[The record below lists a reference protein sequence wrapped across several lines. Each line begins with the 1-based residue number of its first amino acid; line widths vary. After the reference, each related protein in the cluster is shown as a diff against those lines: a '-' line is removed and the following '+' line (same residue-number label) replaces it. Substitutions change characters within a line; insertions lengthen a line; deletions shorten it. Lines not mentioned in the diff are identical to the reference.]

1 MGCVFAACA
10 ATAGAQIQ
18 LGNEMYLSGSLQS
31 DILFPQED
39 ESIGTGTYDEW
50 GLTNTYLDV
59 NFLSKYVMAGAR
71 FEYLEHPLPGFERDF
86 AGWGVPHIYV
96 TGKYKGVEL
105 TVGDFYDQ
113 FGNGFIYRTYEER
126 SLGVDNSLRGARL
139 VVRPFKG
146 INIKLLGGKQRYYWR
161 HDGYL
166 WQKRYWSKDTYSSY
180 VFGADAELNVEQWF
194 KRMQES
200 NTYLTLGLS
209 YVGRQEDDEV
219 VEVMTP
225 GKRLNLPG
233 VVNAYDFRAQLQKG
247 DYNFMVNY
255 AVKGC
260 DPSSDNYYIYKNGSA
275 FMVSG
280 TYSKRGMSLLLQ
292 AKRSDN
298 MSFRSRR
305 TMNGVSTASFINNLP
320 VFAYQHTYSLAT
332 LYPYSTQA
340 AGEWAFQG
348 EFSYNFK
355 RRTPLGG
362 RYGTTIKANFSHI
375 RSIYGQFDNVLM
387 LRGQEGPK
395 ANFFDMKGGLYYQ
408 DAHIAMEKKLTK
420 DFKLNLMYINQLYN
434 PAANNHADEKL
445 VHSNIFIAE
454 GKYQINQKLSL
465 RAEVQYLLA
474 NKYETYSG
482 QEVPPLD
489 RSNQGDWVY
498 GLVELAVAP
507 SLMFS
512 VSDMYNI
519 EATKEHYY
527 NVTVVYTHRSHRLQ
541 VGYGRTR
548 KGYTC
553 TGGVCREVPASKGCT
568 VSYTFNF

>member
-1 MGCVFAACA
+1 MGCAFAACA

-255 AVKGC
+255 ALKGC

-362 RYGTTIKANFSHI
+362 RYGTTIKMNFSHI

-387 LRGQEGPK
+387 LRGQE
-395 ANFFDMKGGLYYQ
+395 
-408 DAHIAMEKKLTK
+408 
-420 DFKLNLMYINQLYN
+420 
-434 PAANNHADEKL
+434 AD
-445 VHSNIFIAE
+445 VH
-454 GKYQINQKLSL
+454 QPV
-465 RAEVQYLLA
+465 VQPRC
-474 NKYETYSG
+474 
-482 QEVPPLD
+482 QQP
-489 RSNQGDWVY
+489 R
-498 GLVELAVAP
+498 
-507 SLMFS
+507 
-512 VSDMYNI
+512 
-519 EATKEHYY
+519 
-527 NVTVVYTHRSHRLQ
+527 R
-541 VGYGRTR
+541 
-548 KGYTC
+548 
-553 TGGVCREVPASKGCT
+553 REVGAFQHLHCGGKIPNQPETLPARRGAIL
-568 VSYTFNF
+568 VGQQV